1 MCVLADIS
9 KCDFG
14 LQEGEWR
21 QGKESRQESEYFLTN
36 ELREKLSRFEEC
48 IEQQANAATP
58 ETTQTTRQAAGGYG
72 GQADSTS
79 SAREEEVGLDKALS
93 SKSNSDQGRD
103 DESARERV
111 VPRTVA
117 KQSKML
123 DRARRVLSG
132 KEDSIARLL
141 REAMEK
147 ETDPD
152 KKAALGIEY
161 DKHTGSGAN

>member
-1 MCVLADIS
+1 M
-9 KCDFG
+9 
-14 LQEGEWR
+14 
-21 QGKESRQESEYFLTN
+21 
-36 ELREKLSRFEEC
+36 
-48 IEQQANAATP
+48 
-58 ETTQTTRQAAGGYG
+58 
-72 GQADSTS
+72 
-79 SAREEEVGLDKALS
+79 
-93 SKSNSDQGRD
+93 
-103 DESARERV
+103 
-111 VPRTVA
+111 PRTVA

-123 DRARRVLSG
+123 DRVRRVLSG